1 MEELTALIVY
11 LRAFNPASVAVRL
24 VLTVLLSG
32 AVGIER
38 ERHGKAAGLRTHIL
52 VCLGA
57 AMAAMTGLYISQE
70 YNTDISRIAAQ
81 VISGIGFL
89 GAGTILVRSN
99 STITGLTTAAS
110 VWATGALGL
119 AIGYGFYEAALLC
132 SVLMLFIESK
142 LGNLDRIIS
151 RSTHEIGVYAE
162 LADASRMNETV
173 EAIRSSG
180 IRIVSMDITTAK
192 SSLPNGV
199 GAKMTL
205 RLPKE
210 LSSHDALET
219 LNRTD
224 NVHFAVEM

>member
-1 MEELTALIVY
+1 MEELTEFIDY
-11 LRAFNPASVAVRL
+11 MRTFNPASAAVRL

-119 AIGYGFYEAALLC
+119 AIGYGFYEAAFLC
-132 SVLMLFIESK
+132 SVLMLFIEGK
-142 LGNLDRIIS
+142 LGNIDRIIS
-151 RSTHEIGVYAE
+151 RRTHEIGVYAE
-162 LADASRMNETV
+162 FSDATKLNGTL
-173 EAIRSSG
+173 EAIRESG
-180 IRIVSMDITTAK
+180 MCIVSIDITPAK
-192 SSLPNGV
+192 SPLPDGI

-205 RLPKE
+205 RLPKS
-210 LSSHDALET
+210 LSSHDALT
-219 LNRTD
+219 ALNGTD
-224 NVHFAVEM
+224 NVHFAVET